1 MSLIDRIK
9 ARGPKKILAL
19 DGGGIRGMMT
29 VEVLSG
35 IEVLLRKG
43 LGRAEDFVLADYFD
57 LVAGTS
63 TGAIIATCI
72 SLGMPV
78 AKIRE
83 FYINNGKEMFDKAL
97 ILKRFKNLYEDEKLS
112 EKLQEVLGAGTTFGS
127 EKLRTPLLIVTRNA
141 TTDSPWPLSNIPFA
155 KYNQPD
161 RPDCNLRFPLWQL
174 VRASTAA
181 PVFFPPERTKV
192 GEREFVFVD
201 GGVTTYNNPAFI
213 AFLMATVEPY
223 NLNWETGEDKMLLVS
238 VGKGASP
245 VAKADLS
252 PDEMN
257 LFYNM
262 KSVPSTLMF
271 AALNEQD
278 FLCRSFG
285 RCLVVDILD
294 REVGNMI
301 DKKGPAPTKLFT
313 YMRYNAELTHE
324 GLAALGLSNIDPK
337 NVRKLDSVEHIADLQ
352 RIGQAVAAKELN
364 IEDFRPFLE

>member
-35 IEVLLRKG
+35 IETMLRKA
-43 LGRAEDFVLADYFD
+43 LGRGKDFVLADYFD
-57 LVAGTS
+57 LIAGTS
-63 TGAIIATCI
+63 TGAIIATCV

-78 AKIRE
+78 AQLRD
-83 FYINNGKEMFDKAL
+83 FYINNGKEMFDRASL
-97 ILKRFKNLYEDEKLS
+97 LKRFKNLYEDQKLS
-112 EKLQEVLGAGTTFGS
+112 EKLQEVLGGDTTFGS
-127 EKLRTPLLIVTRNA
+127 GKLKTLLLIVTRNA
-141 TTDSPWPLSNIPFA
+141 TTDSPWPLSSNPFA
-155 KYNQPD
+155 KYNQQERD
-161 RPDCNLRFPLWQL
+161 DCNLKFPLWQL

-181 PVFFPPERTKV
+181 PVFFPPEKIKV
-192 GEREFVFVD
+192 GEHEFVFVD

-223 NLNWETGEDKMLLVS
+223 KLSWETGEDKMLIVS
-238 VGKGASP
+238 VGTGASP
-245 VAKADLS
+245 AAKANLS

-262 KSVPSTLMF
+262 KSIPSTLMF

-285 RCLVVDILD
+285 KCLVGDPLD
-294 REVGNMI
+294 REVGDMI
-301 DKKGPAPTKLFT
+301 GKKGPVSPKLFT
-313 YMRYNAELTHE
+313 YMRYNAELTDE
-324 GLAALGLSNIDPK
+324 GLAALGLSDINPQ
-337 NVRKLDSVEHIADLQ
+337 NVQKLDSVEYITDLQ
-352 RIGQAVAAKELN
+352 RIGQAVAAKKLN
-364 IEDFRPFLE
+364 IEHFRSFLK